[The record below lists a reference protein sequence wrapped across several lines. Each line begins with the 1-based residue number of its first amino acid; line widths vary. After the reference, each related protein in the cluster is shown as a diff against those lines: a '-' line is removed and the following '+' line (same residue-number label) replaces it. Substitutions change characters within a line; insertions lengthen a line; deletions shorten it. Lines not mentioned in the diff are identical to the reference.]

1 VLVAHLEEG
10 EEEEEEEEEG
20 GLCCQVSLKY
30 CKGIFLDA
38 RSFSWVFVKGKSFA
52 AFSSAL
58 SFFLSA
64 WDSGTERERE
74 SCTRKKLQ
82 IFEEESWG
90 GNNDNKKVLLLRSS
104 VTRS

>member
-1 VLVAHLEEG
+1 MLVAHLEEG
-10 EEEEEEEEEG
+10 EEEEG

>member
-1 VLVAHLEEG
+1 MLVAHLEEG
-10 EEEEEEEEEG
+10 EEEEE

-74 SCTRKKLQ
+74 SRAQERNCRSLKKRV
-82 IFEEESWG
+82 G
-90 GNNDNKKVLLLRSS
+90 GETTTTKKSSCSAVQLL
-104 VTRS
+104 